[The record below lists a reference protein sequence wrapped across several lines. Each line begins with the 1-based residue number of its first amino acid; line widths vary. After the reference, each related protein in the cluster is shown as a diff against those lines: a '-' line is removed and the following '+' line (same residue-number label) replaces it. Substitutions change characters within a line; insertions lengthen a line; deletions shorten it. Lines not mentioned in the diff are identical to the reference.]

1 MRKSIMALLL
11 GVVALLAVAATPAF
25 AIEKAGS
32 PVYFSGRPA
41 GNPLLSSAGLI
52 KGGGVSPD
60 LCEYE
65 ACGTESAITYATEW
79 ADRFWGEPIDGE
91 YCKGPFGNGKTR
103 GETQWACYGYE
114 WKDGGF
120 HWQVNVDPWGDETYA
135 NPEP

>member
-1 MRKSIMALLL
+1 MRKSMVALLL
-11 GVVALLAVAATPAF
+11 AAVAMLAVAASPAF

-32 PVYFSGRPA
+32 PVYFSAGRSGSPILSAA
-41 GNPLLSSAGLI
+41 GYV
-52 KGGGVSPD
+52 KGGGISPD

-65 ACGTESAITYATEW
+65 KCGSYSALEW
-79 ADRFWGEPIDGE
+79 AAEWANVFWGEPLSGE
-91 YCKGPFGNGKTR
+91 YCTGPYGNGKTR